1 VPMRQL
7 ASPLHW
13 ASGLLLGA
21 LLGAAAC
28 APGDAAKELTLSEI
42 ETYYVIDQVVGQQT
56 YIAPAV
62 RFRVTNSGTRVR
74 RAIEVTGTFRIVGE
88 KETWG
93 SGWVRVVPPGEVLE
107 PGRSNLVVMISDRRY
122 HSPAPA
128 ERMFGHEKF
137 QDVSVEVFARL
148 EGSAWA
154 RVAESKI
161 ERRVGSHSAER
172 FLRLPTSPATP

>member
-1 VPMRQL
+1 MRR
-7 ASPLHW
+7 ARI
-13 ASGLLLGA
+13 LLRWRRALLSGA
-21 LLGAAAC
+21 LLAATAC
-28 APGDAAKELTLSEI
+28 APLDPTQELALSEL
-42 ETYYVIDQVVGQQT
+42 ETYYVIDQVVGQET

-62 RFRVTNSGTRVR
+62 RFRVTNKGTRGR

-93 SGWVRVVPPGEVLE
+93 SGWVRVIPPGEVLK
-107 PGRSNLVVMISDRRY
+107 PGGSNLVVMVSDRRY

-128 ERMFGHEKF
+128 ERMFSHGKF

-154 RVAESKI
+154 RLAESTI
-161 ERRVGSHSAER
+161 EQRVGARSVER
-172 FLRLPTSPATP
+172 FLRVPVGAATP